1 MKITDL
7 IIFTVILTICICFFR
22 FLIEQTIKK
31 YFKDLNYD
39 TEQIKIK
46 FINNLECDIISCRED
61 IKKVEKEFESI
72 QEELNII
79 NEKLVVGKGEKSKKI
94 CQLVDE
100 KKELEEEI
108 ERLNKINQ
116 EFARDYWDRLNSISI
131 PYYPLVTPRPW
142 GHF

>member
-1 MKITDL
+1 MKMADWLGFIVTL
-7 IIFTVILTICICFFR
+7 IICFCFFR
-22 FLIEQTIKK
+22 YFVEQTVKK
-31 YFKDLNYD
+31 YFKVLNHD

-72 QEELNII
+72 QEELNLI
-79 NEKLVVGKGEKSKKI
+79 NEKLVVGKKNEKI
-94 CQLVDE
+94 CQLVD
-100 KKELEEEI
+100 KNKELEKEI

-116 EFARDYWDRLNSISI
+116 EFARDYWNRINNIS
-131 PYYPLVTPRPW
+131 YYPLVTSRPW